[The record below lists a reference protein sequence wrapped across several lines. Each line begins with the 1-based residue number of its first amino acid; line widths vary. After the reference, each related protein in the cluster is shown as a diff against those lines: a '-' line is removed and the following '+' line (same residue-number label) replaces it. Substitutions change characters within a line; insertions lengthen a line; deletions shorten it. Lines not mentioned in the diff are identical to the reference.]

1 MEDVGLVTLAII
13 IANAAVTYMGL
24 KDYSFFSNYSFRVD
38 KILVDKD
45 YKRLVT
51 AGFLH
56 ADWMHFGFNMLTLFL
71 FSGSLEPFLGIPKFL
86 ALYFFSLVAGNLFAL
101 YIHRNHG
108 DYSAIGASGAVSGMV
123 FAAIGFFVGMKIGFI
138 FIPVK
143 MPAWLYGLLYV
154 LYTIYGIK
162 SQRGNIGHEAHLGG
176 GIAGLLGA
184 ILIAPSILSTNYLPI
199 SLILIPTLIFLYLMI
214 KKPHILFTQ
223 KSVITPVNVSTFE
236 DKHNAKKVA
245 KQNELNQLLDKINKK
260 GYDNL
265 SKKEKERLDELS
277 K

>member
-51 AGFLH
+51 AGLLH

-71 FSGSLEPFLGIPKFL
+71 FSGRLEPFLGIPKFL